1 MKKIVLTVIAA
12 LTMPMA
18 MAQSS
23 NQQCNNG
30 QRRGPR
36 QLDATEMTEH
46 MAKELNLTDSQKKKV
61 LSLNKDM
68 VEQMQKQ
75 QADGKKNREEY
86 EKNLKKIL
94 TADQQK
100 TLEEHKKMRRGG
112 PRGPRGFR
120 GSRNNG
126 QGTQPGNGQAPQQDC
141 CQGKEQQGNCQNNG
155 QQKDCCKD
163 KVQKDK

>member
-12 LTMPMA
+12 LTMSMA

-23 NQQCNNG
+23 NQQGNNG

-36 QLDATEMTEH
+36 QLDTTEMTEH

-126 QGTQPGNGQAPQQDC
+126 QGMQPGNGQAPQQDC
-141 CQGKEQQGNCQNNG
+141 CQGKEQPCINRPNQ
-155 QQKDCCKD
+155 
-163 KVQKDK
+163 

>member
-1 MKKIVLTVIAA
+1 MS
-12 LTMPMA
+12 MA

-23 NQQCNNG
+23 NQQGNNG

-36 QLDATEMTEH
+36 QLDIPVFPVTPAGSS
-46 MAKELNLTDSQKKKV
+46 DSQKKKV

-126 QGTQPGNGQAPQQDC
+126 QGMQPGNGQAPQQDC